1 MTAIANRVQA
11 TLLNLTSKDSKQLV
25 ESLCN
30 LSDLIE
36 NKSDPDQNELYIL
49 ENIYKAKESL
59 NLLTNNLKKHN
70 RGIDIHTN
78 PGSKL
83 SDLFSRNGI
92 FD

>member
-1 MTAIANRVQA
+1 MAAIANRVQA
-11 TLLNLTSKDSKQLV
+11 TLLNLTSKDGKQLL
-25 ESLCN
+25 EGLCN

-59 NLLTNNLKKHN
+59 SLLIDNLQKHN
-70 RGIDIHTN
+70 KGINIFSD

-83 SDLFSRNGI
+83 SDLFSKNGT